1 MPDMVP
7 IRPQMPVGERQLFGP
22 RDLVYVAF
30 RRRRWILAIW
40 LPILL
45 VGALGLFKHT
55 GAFVASSKVL
65 LELQSSQSPTL
76 VISNRQV
83 DYDLAISTYSHLAM
97 SVPVAEIAAATLTD
111 SLDILRE
118 IDPKYGQLAQHDKML
133 EFILD
138 KLVVAR
144 VAESNLLDIRY
155 TSPYERVALMVDRAV
170 RDAFF
175 HYSLNAVRN
184 SSAISYYDEQLQDA
198 ESEIDSLLA
207 IREQVSKE
215 TGVSMLNQDSRSDAA
230 LLSQLESEYYR
241 VSADVVLKESTIANL
256 RAAVAENPDFVPAG
270 AADLASMRVRVENEQ
285 ETYSK
290 LLAEHPETSQ
300 MVQRQAGVLTDLRS
314 QMRQAVKEYI
324 DSLDLEARALRDKAS
339 VVKRQMD
346 GVNATVAALPS
357 AYRRITMLDAQIT
370 AKSEFLQSIQI
381 KSGEVRL
388 SQMADERVSRLTRI
402 TEPEI
407 DTVISE
413 ARKFAFF
420 GALAI
425 FGLALGL
432 LVGVVVDRGDQRIHD
447 VRVLSESVDVPVL
460 GSISV
465 GKR

>member
-1 MPDMVP
+1 VSDMVP
-7 IRPQMPVGERQLFGP
+7 IRPQSLTADRALFSP

-30 RRRRWILAIW
+30 RRRRWIVAIW
-40 LPILL
+40 LPILI
-45 VGALGLFKHT
+45 VGALGLRKQT
-55 GAFVASSKVL
+55 GAYVASSKVL

-83 DYDLAISTYSHLAM
+83 DYDLSISTYSHLAM
-97 SVPVAEIAAATLTD
+97 SVPVAEIAAATLKD
-111 SLDILRE
+111 SLAVLRE
-118 IDPKYGQLAQHDKML
+118 IDPKYGRLENRDKMV

-144 VAESNLLDIRY
+144 VAESNLLDIRFS
-155 TSPYERVALMVDRAV
+155 SPYERVSLMVDRAV

-175 HYSLNAVRN
+175 RYSLNAVRN
-184 SSAISYYDEQLQDA
+184 SSAMSYYDEQVKEA
-198 ESEIDSLLA
+198 EGDIDSLLA
-207 IREQVSKE
+207 MREQVSKE
-215 TGVSMLNQDSRSDAA
+215 TGVSLLNQDSRSDAQV
-230 LLSQLESEYYR
+230 LSQVQAEYFR
-241 VSADVVLKESTIANL
+241 VSAEVAEKESIVANL
-256 RAAVAENPDFVPAG
+256 RAAVAQDPDFVPAN
-270 AADLASMRVRVENEQ
+270 ANDLMSMRVRVENEQ
-285 ETYSK
+285 EAYSK
-290 LLAEHPETSQ
+290 ALSEHPESSQ
-300 MVQRQAGVLTDLRS
+300 VVQRQAGVLTDMRS
-314 QMRQAVKEYI
+314 QLRDAVQEYI
-324 DSLDLEARALRDKAS
+324 KSLDLEARALRDRVA
-339 VVKRQMD
+339 VLEQQM
-346 GVNATVAALPS
+346 GRVNQTLAALPS

-370 AKSEFLQSIQI
+370 AKSEFLQEIQI

-420 GALAI
+420 GALAV

-447 VRVLSESVDVPVL
+447 ARILSEAVDVPVL
-460 GSISV
+460 GSISA

>member
-1 MPDMVP
+1 MSEMVP
-7 IRPQMPVGERQLFGP
+7 IRPQTLSAERPLFSP

-30 RRRRWILAIW
+30 RRRRWIAAIW
-40 LPILL
+40 LPILV
-45 VGALGLFKHT
+45 VGALGLLKQS
-55 GAFVASSKVL
+55 GAYVASSKVL

-76 VISNRQV
+76 VIANRQV

-97 SVPVAEIAAATLTD
+97 SVPVAEIAAVTLTD
-111 SLDILRE
+111 SLDVLRQ
-118 IDPKYGQLAQHDKML
+118 IDPKYAQLAQRDKML

-155 TSPYERVALMVDRAV
+155 TSPHERVALMVDRAV

-175 HYSLNAVRN
+175 DYSLNASRN
-184 SSAISYYDEQLQDA
+184 SHAMSYYAEQVKEA
-198 ESEIDSLLA
+198 EADIDSLLA
-207 IREQVSKE
+207 MREQVSKE
-215 TGVSMLNQDSRSDAA
+215 TGISLLTQDSRTSAQLLGELEASYYQVCADAA
-230 LLSQLESEYYR
+230 Y
-241 VSADVVLKESTIANL
+241 KESTVANL
-256 RAAVAENPDFVPAG
+256 RGAVAQNPEFIPAG
-270 AADLASMRVRVENEQ
+270 AGDLTSMRIRVENEQ

-290 LLAEHPETSQ
+290 LLAEHPESSQ
-300 MVQRQAGVLTDLRS
+300 MVQRQAGVLTELRS
-314 QMRQAVKEYI
+314 QLRGAVQEYI
-324 DSLDLEARALRDKAS
+324 KSLDLDALALRDKAG
-339 VVKRQMD
+339 VLKQQM
-346 GVNATVAALPS
+346 GEVNVTVAALPS

-370 AKSEFLQSIQI
+370 AKSEFLQEIQI

-407 DTVISE
+407 DTVVSE

-420 GALAI
+420 GILSV

-432 LVGVVVDRGDQRIHD
+432 LVGVVVDRSDQRIHD
-447 VRVLSESVDVPVL
+447 VRVLSEVVDVPVL